1 MNKSVNIQQAC
12 AIFGVSRQAF
22 YKKSTVLQTTP
33 DSGAYLQSIW
43 PDLKKART
51 EHPTQG
57 CRAMYEEY
65 GKSWALGRDKSLEIL
80 LNGGFR
86 VKYPKNYGRATQSGT
101 RPFPN
106 LLVCKHVSGV
116 NQVWQADMA
125 YYLGGP
131 KPVYTIYITD
141 VYTQEIV
148 GYGAYSTNHAVNYR
162 EVLERAIAQ
171 QAGYTKSLKGLIHHS
186 DGGKQYES
194 KVYTELCEEHN
205 ITQSMC
211 MFSYENPYAEKTN
224 DLINNGYLNIWKPK
238 SLASLRKAQAK
249 AVLNHNSKRRKKRL
263 GKLSP
268 LDFKAKIVAQQ
279 PFGIPY
285 ILELKPKNPAQPR
298 ARNLSSKSNS
308 SLNSNSN
315 SSFTDNSS
323 SSSSST
329 SNPNPN

>member
-1 MNKSVNIQQAC
+1 MKKSVNIQQAC

-22 YKKSTVLQTTP
+22 YKKSTAIQTP
-33 DSGAYLQSIW
+33 IDSGAYIKSIW
-43 PDLKKART
+43 PDLKEAR
-51 EHPTQG
+51 EGHPTQG

-65 GKSWALGRDKSLEIL
+65 GKTWALGRDKSLEIL

-86 VKYPKNYGRATQSGT
+86 VNYPKNYGRTTQSGT

-106 LLVCKHVSGV
+106 HLVSKQVTGL

-125 YYLGGP
+125 HYLCGP
-131 KPVYTIYITD
+131 KPLYTIYITD
-141 VYTQEIV
+141 VYNQEVV
-148 GYGAYSTNHAVNYR
+148 GFGAYSTNHAVNYK

-171 QAGYTKSLKGLIHHS
+171 QADYTKGLKGLIHHS

-194 KVYTELCEEHN
+194 KVYTELCNKHE
-205 ITQSMC
+205 ISQSMS
-211 MFSYENPYAEKTN
+211 MFSFENPYAEKTN

-249 AVLNHNSKRRKKRL
+249 AVLHHNSKRRKKRL

-268 LDFKAKIVAQQ
+268 LDFKAKILAQQ
-279 PFGIPY
+279 PSDIPY
-285 ILELKPKNPAQPR
+285 ILNLKPVNPTQPR
-298 ARNLSSKSNS
+298 PRNLAPNS
-308 SLNSNSN
+308 NSNSN
-315 SSFTDNSS
+315 SSCSDNSS
-323 SSSSST
+323 SNSSSI